1 MSYVRSRQESPVFDI
16 VDMIYEFVALAAD
29 PDGVTL
35 TEAQRHRLEGL
46 ARLLA
51 SPVFE
56 VREHAR
62 IEVRGPIEFDLP
74 EADEV
79 GVGHV
84 MDIGA
89 GGIGVSTWRPLDADS
104 ETTVRFADPASGH
117 AYEFPCRVV
126 WSRSGDNPAMGLRF
140 EGAPTRERIGSR
152 AGLGRLC
159 VGLRLSEV
167 GAPTPG
173 IEFAD
178 TGLIAADQV

>member
-1 MSYVRSRQESPVFDI
+1 MFDI
-16 VDMIYEFVALAAD
+16 VDMIYEYVALAAD
-29 PDGVTL
+29 PDGITL
-35 TEAQRHRLEGL
+35 TEAQRQRLEGL
-46 ARLLA
+46 VRLLA

-62 IEVRGPIEFDLP
+62 IEVRGPVEFDLP
-74 EADEV
+74 EEDEV

-89 GGIGVSTWRPLDADS
+89 GGIGVSTWRPLEVDA

-117 AYEFPCRVV
+117 TYEFPCRVV
-126 WSRSGDNPAMGLRF
+126 WSREGDSPAMGLRF
-140 EGAPTRERIGSR
+140 EGTPARERIGPS
-152 AGLGRLC
+152 AGLGRLS

-173 IEFAD
+173 LEFAD
-178 TGLIAADQV
+178 TGLIPKDLL